1 MRLSVEETLRNLK
14 QVEEKYKI
22 RFIPTGEVNIS
33 EMARDCIDTIEALQ
47 QENNGWQERYYEL
60 DAGHSR
66 LFKDFCKLQQENEQ
80 LRELAKAKAEGR
92 LVVLKA
98 SISQDV
104 WFYDGA
110 NRLMQGK
117 VIEYLDCG
125 NGLIYQVQGAKK
137 GLWLHEHEIFLSQEE
152 AEKVLEVRE

>member
-1 MRLSVEETLRNLK
+1 MDRLTERNGDSVFILSKVTGWTRSSNWSEPAENAIHRLASYEDSGLSPEEV
-14 QVEEKYKI
+14 Q
-22 RFIPTGEVNIS
+22 
-33 EMARDCIDTIEALQ
+33 
-47 QENNGWQERYYEL
+47 
-60 DAGHSR
+60 
-66 LFKDFCKLQQENEQ
+66 
-80 LRELAKAKAEGR
+80 ELAKAKADGR

-117 VIEYLDCG
+117 VLEYLNCG

-137 GLWLHEHEIFLSQEE
+137 GLWLHECEIFLTREA
-152 AEKVLEVRE
+152 AEKALEAKQRGGKRDE